1 MAVLK
6 DIGELGISDS
16 REGGMDYVLRP
27 SFEAMSRLGEPEEIV
42 RLYAE
47 INGSDVQRAFYDCDE
62 AFGGVPDWMLP
73 VINNLSDK
81 ILSASM
87 LVLQACCEEDLT
99 RAIGEWSEIE
109 GKIRYLPGI
118 MPKEDIVTLAKEL
131 MLHGIIG
138 NAKVRRLQ
146 RHEAKETTTEFNA
159 AEYIAAAQT
168 HFNIGLSEAS
178 QLTMTAFQLLL
189 AAKYPD
195 QKGFTRDEYD
205 AIANEY
211 LARQAA
217 RRGKA
222 KAIRQSSAAES

>member
-6 DIGELGISDS
+6 DTGELGISDS
-16 REGGMDYVLRP
+16 REGGRDYVLRP

-47 INGSDVQRAFYDCDE
+47 INGSDVQRVFYDCDE

-109 GKIRYLPGI
+109 GKIMYLPGI

-146 RHEAKETTTEFNA
+146 RHEAQETTTEFNA

-168 HFNIGLSEAS
+168 HFNIGLREAS

-211 LARQAA
+211 LARQAT
-217 RRGKA
+217 RREKA
-222 KAIRQSSAAES
+222 KAIRQASAAES

>member
-16 REGGMDYVLRP
+16 REGGRDYVLRP

-47 INGSDVQRAFYDCDE
+47 INGSDVQRVFYDCDE

-109 GKIRYLPGI
+109 GKIMYLPGI

>member
-16 REGGMDYVLRP
+16 REGGRDYVLRP

-109 GKIRYLPGI
+109 GKIMYLPGI

-168 HFNIGLSEAS
+168 HFNIGLREAS

-211 LARQAA
+211 LARQAT

>member
-16 REGGMDYVLRP
+16 REGGRDYVLRP

-109 GKIRYLPGI
+109 GKIMYLPGI

-222 KAIRQSSAAES
+222 KAIRQSSADES

>member
-16 REGGMDYVLRP
+16 REGGRDYVLRP

-109 GKIRYLPGI
+109 GKIMYLPGI

-168 HFNIGLSEAS
+168 HFNIGLREAS

>member
-16 REGGMDYVLRP
+16 REGGRDYVLRP
-27 SFEAMSRLGEPEEIV
+27 SFEAMARLGEPEEIV
-42 RLYAE
+42 KLYAE
-47 INGSDVQRAFYDCDE
+47 INGSDAQKVFYDCDE

-73 VINNLSDK
+73 VINKVSDK

-99 RAIGEWSEIE
+99 GAIGEWCERG
-109 GKIRYLPGI
+109 GKIVYLPGI

>member
-16 REGGMDYVLRP
+16 REGGRDYVLRP

-99 RAIGEWSEIE
+99 RAIGEWCERE
-109 GKIRYLPGI
+109 GKIVYLPGI

-138 NAKVRRLQ
+138 NAIVRRLQ

-168 HFNIGLSEAS
+168 HFNIGLREAS
-178 QLTMTAFQLLL
+178 QLSMTAFQLLL

-211 LARQAA
+211 LARQAT

-222 KAIRQSSAAES
+222 KAIRQSSAAEG

>member
-16 REGGMDYVLRP
+16 REGGRDYVLRP

-47 INGSDVQRAFYDCDE
+47 INGSDVQRVFYDCDE

-109 GKIRYLPGI
+109 GKIMYLPGI

-195 QKGFTRDEYD
+195 LKGFTRDEYD

-222 KAIRQSSAAES
+222 KAIR

>member
-16 REGGMDYVLRP
+16 REGGRDYVLRP

-47 INGSDVQRAFYDCDE
+47 INGSDVQRVFYDCDE

-109 GKIRYLPGI
+109 GKIMYLPGI

-146 RHEAKETTTEFNA
+146 RHEAQETTTEFNA

-168 HFNIGLSEAS
+168 HFNIGLREAS

-211 LARQAA
+211 LARQAT
-217 RRGKA
+217 RREKA
-222 KAIRQSSAAES
+222 KAIRQASAAES

>member
-16 REGGMDYVLRP
+16 REGGRDYVLRP
-27 SFEAMSRLGEPEEIV
+27 SFEAMARLGEPEEIV
-42 RLYAE
+42 KIYAV
-47 INGSDVQRAFYDCDE
+47 INGVDAQHLFYGCME
-62 AFGGVPDWMLP
+62 VFCGIPNWMTL
-73 VINNLSDK
+73 VLNSLLDK
-81 ILSASM
+81 VLSASM
-87 LVLQACCEEDLT
+87 LVLQACCEDDLT
-99 RAIGEWSEIE
+99 AAIGEWCERE
-109 GKIRYLPGI
+109 GKIVYLPGI

-168 HFNIGLSEAS
+168 HFNIGLREAS

-189 AAKYPD
+189 AAKHPD

-211 LARQAA
+211 LARQAT

>member
-16 REGGMDYVLRP
+16 REGGRDYVLRP
-27 SFEAMSRLGEPEEIV
+27 SFEAMARLGEPEEIV
-42 RLYAE
+42 KLYAE
-47 INGSDVQRAFYDCDE
+47 INGSDAQKVFYDCDE

-73 VINNLSDK
+73 VINKVSDK

-99 RAIGEWSEIE
+99 GAIGEWCERE
-109 GKIRYLPGI
+109 GKIVYLPGI

-159 AEYIAAAQT
+159 AEYIAAART

>member
-16 REGGMDYVLRP
+16 REGGRDYVLRP

-99 RAIGEWSEIE
+99 RAIGEWCERE
-109 GKIRYLPGI
+109 GKIVYLPGI

-168 HFNIGLSEAS
+168 HFNIGLREAS
-178 QLTMTAFQLLL
+178 QLSMTAFQLLL

-211 LARQAA
+211 LARQAT

-222 KAIRQSSAAES
+222 KAIRQSSAAEG

>member
-1 MAVLK
+1 MAVLR
-6 DIGELGISDS
+6 DIGEIGISDC
-16 REGGMDYVLRP
+16 REGGKDFVLRP
-27 SFEAMSRLGEPEEIV
+27 SFGAMARLGEPEEIV
-42 RLYAE
+42 KLYAE
-47 INGSDVQRAFYDCDE
+47 INGSDAQKVFYDCDE
-62 AFGGVPDWMLP
+62 AFGGIPGWMLP
-73 VINNLSDK
+73 VIKNLSDK

-99 RAIGEWSEIE
+99 WAIGEWSEIE
-109 GKIRYLPGI
+109 GKIMYLPGI

-131 MLHGIIG
+131 LLHGIIG

-146 RHEAKETTTEFNA
+146 RHEAQETTTEFNA

-168 HFNIGLSEAS
+168 HFNIGLREAS

-211 LARQAA
+211 LARQAT
-217 RRGKA
+217 RREKA
-222 KAIRQSSAAES
+222 KAIRQASAAES

>member
-16 REGGMDYVLRP
+16 REGGRDYVLRP

-47 INGSDVQRAFYDCDE
+47 INGSDVQRVFYDCDE

-109 GKIRYLPGI
+109 GKIMYLPGI

-195 QKGFTRDEYD
+195 QKGFTRDEYN

>member
-16 REGGMDYVLRP
+16 REGGRDYVLRP

-47 INGSDVQRAFYDCDE
+47 INGSDVQRVFYDCDE

-109 GKIRYLPGI
+109 GKIMYLPGI

-222 KAIRQSSAAES
+222 KAIRQSSAAKS

>member
-16 REGGMDYVLRP
+16 REGGRDYVLRP

-47 INGSDVQRAFYDCDE
+47 INGSDVQRVFYDCDE
-62 AFGGVPDWMLP
+62 AFGGVPDWMLQ

-109 GKIRYLPGI
+109 GKIMYLPGI

>member
-16 REGGMDYVLRP
+16 REGGRDYVLRP

-47 INGSDVQRAFYDCDE
+47 INGSDVQRVFYDCDE

-109 GKIRYLPGI
+109 GKIMYLPGI

-195 QKGFTRDEYD
+195 LKGFTRDEYD

>member
-1 MAVLK
+1 MAVLR
-6 DIGELGISDS
+6 DIGEIGISDC
-16 REGGMDYVLRP
+16 REGGKDFVLRP
-27 SFEAMSRLGEPEEIV
+27 SFAAMARLGEPEEIV

-47 INGSDVQRAFYDCDE
+47 INGSDAQKVFYDCDE

-109 GKIRYLPGI
+109 GKIMYLPGI

>member
-16 REGGMDYVLRP
+16 REGGRDYVLRP

-47 INGSDVQRAFYDCDE
+47 INGSDVPRAFYDCDE

-99 RAIGEWSEIE
+99 RAIGEWCERE
-109 GKIRYLPGI
+109 GKIVYLPGI

-168 HFNIGLSEAS
+168 HFNIGLREAS
-178 QLTMTAFQLLL
+178 QLSMTAFQLLL

-211 LARQAA
+211 LARQAT

-222 KAIRQSSAAES
+222 KAIRQSSAAEG

>member
-16 REGGMDYVLRP
+16 REGGRDYVLRP

-99 RAIGEWSEIE
+99 RAIGEWCERE
-109 GKIRYLPGI
+109 GKIVYLPGI

-168 HFNIGLSEAS
+168 HFNIGLREAS
-178 QLTMTAFQLLL
+178 QLSMTAFQLLL

-211 LARQAA
+211 LARQAV

>member
-16 REGGMDYVLRP
+16 REGGRDYVLRP

-109 GKIRYLPGI
+109 GKIMYLPGI

-168 HFNIGLSEAS
+168 HFNIGLREAS

-205 AIANEY
+205 EIANEY

>member
-16 REGGMDYVLRP
+16 REGGKDFVLRP
-27 SFEAMSRLGEPEEIV
+27 SFGAMARLGEPEEIV
-42 RLYAE
+42 KLYAE
-47 INGSDVQRAFYDCDE
+47 INGSDAQKVFYDCDE

-73 VINNLSDK
+73 VINKVSDK

-99 RAIGEWSEIE
+99 GAIGEWSEIE
-109 GKIRYLPGI
+109 GKIMYLPGI

-146 RHEAKETTTEFNA
+146 RHEEKETTTEFNA

>member
-16 REGGMDYVLRP
+16 REGGRDYVLRP
-27 SFEAMSRLGEPEEIV
+27 SFEAMARLGEPEEIV
-42 RLYAE
+42 KLYAE
-47 INGSDVQRAFYDCDE
+47 INGSDAQKVFYDCDE

-73 VINNLSDK
+73 VINKVSDK

-99 RAIGEWSEIE
+99 GAIGEWCERE
-109 GKIRYLPGI
+109 GKIVYLPGI

-205 AIANEY
+205 AVANEY

>member
-16 REGGMDYVLRP
+16 REGGRDYVLRP

-47 INGSDVQRAFYDCDE
+47 INGSDVQRVFYDCDE

-109 GKIRYLPGI
+109 GKIMYLPGI

-222 KAIRQSSAAES
+222 KAIRQSSVAES

>member
-16 REGGMDYVLRP
+16 REGGRDYVLRP
-27 SFEAMSRLGEPEEIV
+27 SFEAMARLGEPEEIV

-109 GKIRYLPGI
+109 GKIMYLPGI

-222 KAIRQSSAAES
+222 KAIRQSSSAES